1 MTGFTLDAGAQP
13 PSGLWVSVAVQARVF
28 SFSSGRAPLASAL
41 MSKLSYC
48 VHPLVLNLFF
58 FFLSCVDLVTVFHL
72 VFFPSFPGDSLWPAI
87 KVKLP

>member
-1 MTGFTLDAGAQP
+1 MTGFTLDPGAQP

-28 SFSSGRAPLASAL
+28 SFSSGKAPLASAL

-58 FFLSCVDLVTVFHL
+58 FVVC
-72 VFFPSFPGDSLWPAI
+72 
-87 KVKLP
+87 